1 MVLAICTEAK
11 DIVGAVDID
20 EHRIGSHGILVLL
33 GGCLPISQLRQRVP
47 GGVAPPSGIGLGV
60 LTFVEKVVVAVQPH
74 LTVGADIDVVSGT
87 DPKDVVAELDVLR
100 ATTDPD
106 RVAGR
111 LVDRVVD
118 GARAVA
124 AIDDDTVVVG
134 LQPAQMRFGSY
145 IETGRN
151 KAQLQQLLAQI
162 SGRHLDVRVIEGT
175 TVAHWERIKQ
185 RESAGMQAATAD
197 VRARTA
203 QKDARAIWNGGAEQI
218 YEIFTGTRARARGTD
233 LARLMGKS
241 VVAMREV
248 ERAARQETP
257 DDDELH
263 SQQLNRI
270 IDRVATYCSVPST
283 IVALE
288 YLHYCEQQD

>member
-1 MVLAICTEAK
+1 MAE
-11 DIVGAVDID
+11 
-20 EHRIGSHGILVLL
+20 
-33 GGCLPISQLRQRVP
+33 
-47 GGVAPPSGIGLGV
+47 
-60 LTFVEKVVVAVQPH
+60 
-74 LTVGADIDVVSGT
+74 
-87 DPKDVVAELDVLR
+87 ELDVEELWR
-100 ATTDPD
+100 QMAALLHKGDMNPQLWE
-106 RVAGR
+106 A
-111 LVDRVVD
+111 VD
-118 GARAVA
+118 AVRPLTV
-124 AIDDDTVVVG
+124 DDDTVILG
-134 LQPAQMRFGSY
+134 LTPAQMRFGSY

-151 KAQLQQLLAQI
+151 KAQLQQPLEQI
-162 SGRHLDVRVIEGT
+162 TGRHLDLRVIEGT

-185 RESAGMQAATAD
+185 RESAGMQAVTAD

-203 QKDARAIWNGGAEQI
+203 QKGPRAIWSSGAEQI

-241 VVAMREV
+241 VIAIREV
-248 ERAARQETP
+248 ERAAREEAP

-283 IVALE
+283 VVALE